1 MKTSHPLALITGGAR
16 RIGKAF
22 AQHLASKGW
31 NLAIHYNNSA
41 QEAVALISELSGNY
55 LSQQFMVVKADLAI
69 EEEVA
74 TLFPQVIAKMGEPDL
89 LINNASLFK
98 PSTIAATSSPLLEQ
112 TLQVNFKAP
121 FQLMRDFHRLCRQG
135 NIVNLADTRITTNHS
150 GYAAYTLSKK
160 MLWEATKM
168 AALEFG
174 PSIRVNA
181 IAPGFFI
188 TAQNHDML
196 LTADGS
202 LTPRSEKIISH
213 TPQRRFGEPSDLIGT
228 LLWLCDY
235 GASGFVDGIVVPVD
249 GGFSAYSGV

>member
-1 MKTSHPLALITGGAR
+1 MKTAHPLALITGGAR

-22 AQHLASKGW
+22 AQHLAAKGW
-31 NLAIHYNNSA
+31 NLAIHYNNSE
-41 QEAVALISELSGNY
+41 QEAVALISELSGY
-55 LSQQFMVVKADLAI
+55 YGSQQFMVVKADLAV

-74 TLFPQVIAKMGEPDL
+74 TLFPQVIAKMGAPDL

-121 FQLMRDFHRLCRQG
+121 FQLMRDFHRLSGQG
-135 NIVNLADTRITTNHS
+135 NIINLADTRISTNHS

-168 AALEFG
+168 AAKEFG

-181 IAPGFFI
+181 IAPGLTLPPEEKNQAYLEDLARHI
-188 TAQNHDML
+188 AMKRPGGVDPLLKALDYILGNDYLTGQML
-196 LTADGS
+196 
-202 LTPRSEKIISH
+202 
-213 TPQRRFGEPSDLIGT
+213 
-228 LLWLCDY
+228 WC
-235 GASGFVDGIVVPVD
+235 D
-249 GGFSAYSGV
+249 GGENLGKRE

>member
-181 IAPGFFI
+181 IAPGLTLPPEEKNMAYLEELAGRI
-188 TAQNHDML
+188 AMKRPGGVDPLLKALDYILGNDYLTGQML
-196 LTADGS
+196 
-202 LTPRSEKIISH
+202 
-213 TPQRRFGEPSDLIGT
+213 F
-228 LLWLCDY
+228 C
-235 GASGFVDGIVVPVD
+235 D
-249 GGFSAYSGV
+249 GGENLGKKA